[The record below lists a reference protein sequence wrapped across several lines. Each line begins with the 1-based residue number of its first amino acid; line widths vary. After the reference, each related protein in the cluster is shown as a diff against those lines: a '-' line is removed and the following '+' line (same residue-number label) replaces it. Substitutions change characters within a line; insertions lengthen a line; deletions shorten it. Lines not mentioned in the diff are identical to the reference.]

1 MMASARVRR
10 GDDRASKLTV
20 DAWKRVLT
28 DLQEQIVS
36 KVTWND
42 QIIEAFKNRVL
53 SKDEVAVIK
62 VGLHKIL
69 GEFNIF
75 LIGITTINRS
85 IKH

>member
-1 MMASARVRR
+1 MASARVRR

-75 LIGITTINRS
+75 LIGITTINSS

>member
-1 MMASARVRR
+1 MASARVRR

-62 VGLHKIL
+62 VGLHQIL
-69 GEFNIF
+69 G
-75 LIGITTINRS
+75 
-85 IKH
+85 

>member
-1 MMASARVRR
+1 MASARVRR